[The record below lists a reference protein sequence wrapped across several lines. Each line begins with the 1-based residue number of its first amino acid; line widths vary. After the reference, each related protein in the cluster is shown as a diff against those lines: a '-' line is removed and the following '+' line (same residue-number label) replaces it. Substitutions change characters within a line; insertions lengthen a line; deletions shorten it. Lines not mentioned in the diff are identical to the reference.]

1 MQPIII
7 REFPLDRI
15 QCGAPLGNSLL
26 GVLVWGGGRKINITF
41 GSNSVWDHRGGLPW
55 SSKINFAD
63 IKKALEN
70 CDERALRDI
79 FAPPE
84 YPAGTPSRPQ
94 VVPLGRL
101 TLQLE
106 EDCELLRYELH
117 LQNSLLD
124 IVYTQGGAEK
134 KITFLLGRKSQKR
147 LVFCGGNIKNICWQ
161 DSWHLSNERA
171 ENNLNTL
178 QNTLFPEPE
187 HFSVGGVQGFCQMLP
202 ADPGFALA
210 FRQDADKFTVG
221 FARGDE
227 EIASLTALEPVSW
240 DTLLEENNTFWQN
253 ICSRTPELTVDN
265 AILMEMYHFG
275 LYKFISMSDP
285 SGVPAGLQGP
295 WIEDDRFPPWSAD
308 YHFNI
313 NVQMCYSPALRA
325 NLAENLMPLFD
336 MVRSWQEKLR
346 NNAQSFVNV
355 EDGILMPHAVDDRGT
370 CMGGFWTGA
379 IDHACSAWT
388 AQMMFDYCDYTGN
401 MDFLREFVFDFMR
414 GVFNV
419 YRAMMSSDADG
430 KLRLPLSVSPEYRG
444 SKFNA
449 WGANAS
455 FQLAAVHRL
464 IRNLCKAAEWL
475 GQQPE
480 PIWLDTAERLPE
492 ITVTAGLESEVVDR
506 NLPEIALWENQALE
520 YSHRHHSHLAA
531 IAPFN
536 TIDPEDPRWKEVVEQ
551 SRKRWIA
558 DGMGHWTGWS
568 TAWAAQLNSHFKQP
582 ENAEMLLEIFH
593 KVFTNSGG
601 GTLHDAAFPGFTLYS
616 GANEVMQ
623 IDGGMGVVAAIQE
636 MFLYDCC
643 GVLHIGDGIPASW
656 RRAEIENMPAP
667 GGFRISAR
675 FSRGRGVFLKIT
687 ARRAGIC
694 RIRLDAKR
702 QWPLPHKGSV
712 ENNVW
717 SVALEAG
724 ETVLL
729 EEV

>member
-7 REFPLDRI
+7 KEFPLEHI

-26 GVLVWGGGRKINITF
+26 GVLIWGGGRKINITF

-70 CDERALRDI
+70 CDECSLRDI
-79 FAPPE
+79 FALPE
-84 YPAGTPSRPQ
+84 YPANTPPCPQ
-94 VVPLGRL
+94 VVPMGRL
-101 TLQLE
+101 TLLLE

-124 IVYTQGGAEK
+124 IVYTQGGTEK

-161 DSWHLSNERA
+161 DSWHLSNERKK
-171 ENNLNTL
+171 NNVHTL
-178 QNTLFPEPE
+178 QDLLFPEPE
-187 HFSVGGVQGFCQMLP
+187 HFLLDDVQGFRQMLP

-210 FRQDADKFTVG
+210 FRQDADTFTVG

-227 EIASLTALEPVSW
+227 EIAALNALMPVSW

-253 ICSRTPELTVDN
+253 IYSRTPELAVDN

-336 MVRSWQEKLR
+336 MIRSWQEKLR
-346 NNAQSFVNV
+346 NNAQNFVNV

-379 IDHACSAWT
+379 IDHGCSAWT

-419 YRAMMSSDADG
+419 FRAMMSTDADG

-444 SKFNA
+444 SNFDA

-464 IRNLCKAAEWL
+464 IRNLCQAAEWL

-480 PIWLDTAERLPE
+480 PGWLDTAERLPE
-492 ITVTAGLESEVVDR
+492 ITVTAGLISEVVDR
-506 NLPEIALWENQALE
+506 NLPEIALWENQPLE

-536 TIDPEDPRWKEVVEQ
+536 TIDPWSNRAASGGSLTVWATGQGGARRGRHNSTVISNSRKMRRCFWRFSTKFLPIPAAEPCTMRRFPALHCTPGQMKLCRSTAVWVWLPPFRRCFFTTAAECCISATGSRKIGAMLKLRICPPPAVSESVPNSAEDTVYFCKLPPPAPVSAGSGWMKNANGRCRAKVQWKTTSGQ
-551 SRKRWIA
+551 SRLKLAKQYRLK
-558 DGMGHWTGWS
+558 S
-568 TAWAAQLNSHFKQP
+568 CKTA
-582 ENAEMLLEIFH
+582 
-593 KVFTNSGG
+593 
-601 GTLHDAAFPGFTLYS
+601 
-616 GANEVMQ
+616 
-623 IDGGMGVVAAIQE
+623 
-636 MFLYDCC
+636 
-643 GVLHIGDGIPASW
+643 
-656 RRAEIENMPAP
+656 
-667 GGFRISAR
+667 
-675 FSRGRGVFLKIT
+675 
-687 ARRAGIC
+687 
-694 RIRLDAKR
+694 
-702 QWPLPHKGSV
+702 
-712 ENNVW
+712 
-717 SVALEAG
+717 
-724 ETVLL
+724 
-729 EEV
+729 